1 MIEES
6 FEHHDGQPLLEVRD
20 LRKYF
25 PIRKGLF
32 RHTVGDVRAVDG
44 VSFQIQCGE
53 TLGLVGESG
62 CGKTTVARCILRAID
77 PTSGEIQYRTR
88 EGQRVNLAALSRAEM
103 RPIRRDI
110 QLIFQNPFTSLNP
123 RMTLLDIVGE
133 PLLVNG
139 MKSRKQRTERV
150 TQLLGLVGMRPEY
163 LRRFPHAFSGGQR
176 QRIGMAR
183 ALALNPRLIVADEPV
198 SALDVSIQAQVLN
211 LMTKLQQR
219 LKLTYLFVSHDLTV
233 IRHICD
239 HVAVMYLGKIVE
251 MGPTKRLFESPK
263 HPYTEALLSAVPEP
277 RARGA
282 LTVLEG
288 EVPSPANP
296 PPGCHFH
303 LRCPYAVDQCRSQD
317 PVKRAIASDRLVA
330 CHRADELTLKGIT

>member
-1 MIEES
+1 MIEEF

-25 PIRKGLF
+25 PLRKGLF

-44 VSFQIQCGE
+44 ISFQIQCGE
-53 TLGLVGESG
+53 T
-62 CGKTTVARCILRAID
+62 
-77 PTSGEIQYRTR
+77 
-88 EGQRVNLAALSRAEM
+88 
-103 RPIRRDI
+103 
-110 QLIFQNPFTSLNP
+110 
-123 RMTLLDIVGE
+123 
-133 PLLVNG
+133 
-139 MKSRKQRTERV
+139 
-150 TQLLGLVGMRPEY
+150 LGLVGMRPEY

-303 LRCPYAVDQCRSQD
+303 LRCPYAVDQCRSQA